1 MRLFHHHTDLPDD
14 ARGAV
19 VAIGN
24 FDGIH
29 RGHQAIIGEAGRI
42 AWATGRRLA
51 VLTFE
56 PHPRQVFQ
64 PGAPPYRL
72 TPLRIKARQIEE
84 LGVDDFFVLH
94 FDEALAAVGAED
106 FVMDILVRGLAA
118 HSVVVGYNFS
128 FGHRRLGNVELLL
141 ALAEREG
148 FGLTSVS
155 PVESAEGITF
165 SSTVIRDLLQRGE
178 PGRAAAIL
186 GRFWEIEGRVEGGD
200 KRGRTIG
207 FPTANVPLGDYI
219 VPAHGVYA
227 VRAGIDR
234 GGETVWHGGAANLG
248 RRPTVDGRSVTL
260 EVNLFD
266 FDGDIYGEH
275 LRVALVERLRVEKKF
290 DGLDAL
296 KAQIA
301 RDCDAAR
308 AVLARLAA
316 DPAAGI
322 GGERV
327 ES

>member
-1 MRLFHHHTDLPDD
+1 MRLFRHYTDLPDD

-29 RGHQAIIGEAGRI
+29 RGHQAIIGEAGRV
-42 AWATGRRLA
+42 AQAGGRRLA

-72 TPLRIKARQIEE
+72 TPLRIKTRNIEE
-84 LGVDDFFVLH
+84 LGVDDLFVLH
-94 FDEALAAVGAED
+94 FDEALAAIGAED
-106 FVMDILVRGLAA
+106 FVMEVLVRGLAA
-118 HSVVVGYNFS
+118 SHVVVGYNFS
-128 FGHRRLGNVELLL
+128 FGHRRLGNVELLQ
-141 ALAEREG
+141 AMASREG

-155 PVESAEGITF
+155 PVESPEGITF

-178 PGRAAAIL
+178 PGRATALL

-207 FPTANVPLGDYI
+207 FPTANVPLGEYI

-227 VRAGIDR
+227 VRAGVDR
-234 GGETVWHGGAANLG
+234 GAETVWYDGAANLG

-260 EVNLFD
+260 EVHLFD
-266 FDGDIYGEH
+266 FDGDLYGEH
-275 LRVALVERLRVEKKF
+275 LRVAMVERLRAEKKF

-301 RDCDAAR
+301 RDCEAAR
-308 AVLARLAA
+308 AILARPAA
-316 DPAAGI
+316 DSAAG
-322 GGERV
+322 
-327 ES
+327 